1 MQWCPKIDKYL
12 VCPTLRPCEGNL
24 VQFNVGADAI
34 AYLTVST
41 QVVFRHWR
49 LNTRNEVGK
58 QRGKV
63 IKVSSFTISSH
74 INAKVWI

>member
-1 MQWCPKIDKYL
+1 MYSSQAQTVQWCPKIDKHL
-12 VCPTLRPCEGNL
+12 VCLYPTSMLRNP
-24 VQFNVGADAI
+24 VQLNVGDDAV

-63 IKVSSFTISSH
+63 IKVSS
-74 INAKVWI
+74 

>member
-1 MQWCPKIDKYL
+1 M
-12 VCPTLRPCEGNL
+12 LRNP
-24 VQFNVGADAI
+24 VQLNVGDDAV

-63 IKVSSFTISSH
+63 IKVSS
-74 INAKVWI
+74 